1 MSESTIKATQ
11 NDTSA
16 SARGKSVKGARALDS
31 LDFRSRTTGA
41 DAAARSRLV
50 RRLRVAL
57 PGLAVILIIAFAL
70 NTQSNRVDQAFLE
83 DFKSIAAST
92 EDLRMANP
100 RFAGIDD
107 EGKPYEIT
115 AVSASQDPAVRDVI
129 QLDQPRAIQG
139 SEDETS
145 VVTAESGLFQSE
157 ENILTLN
164 RAVTLEHELGA
175 GTYILRSPT
184 ATVSIKDQ
192 IVTSDAG
199 VSAEGPDGAT
209 LQADT
214 MKAYREDG
222 RVVFEGN
229 VSMRLYPKKNG
240 NALPALRDSEVK
252 KAEE

>member
-1 MSESTIKATQ
+1 MSEATIKDSPAAT
-11 NDTSA
+11 
-16 SARGKSVKGARALDS
+16 RGKSVKGARALDS

-50 RRLRVAL
+50 RRLRLAL
-57 PGLAVILIIAFAL
+57 PALAVVLVIAFIF
-70 NTQSNRVDQAFLE
+70 NTQSNPVDQAFLD
-83 DFKSIAAST
+83 DFKSISAST
-92 EDLRMANP
+92 EELRSVQP
-100 RFAGIDD
+100 SYAGIDD
-107 EGKPYEIT
+107 TGKPYRIT
-115 AVSASQDPAVRDVI
+115 ANSASQDPATRDVI
-129 QLDQPRAIQG
+129 QLDQPRAFQG
-139 SEDETS
+139 EGDEAS
-145 VVTAESGLFQSE
+145 VVTAESGLFRSD

-175 GTYILRSPT
+175 KTYVLRSPT

-199 VSAEGPDGAT
+199 VNAEGPDGAT
-209 LQADT
+209 LKADT

-240 NALPALRDSEVK
+240 AAVPALRDSEDQ